1 MEAEDVSDVDSE
13 VAAVG
18 DGVIV
23 LEALLE
29 LVWVEEAVAVAV

>member
-13 VAAVG
+13 VVAVG